1 MGATFGSGA
10 SPSNFEPYTR
20 ARINLANLLSSRRDL
35 LEKHREIID
44 NVKFSE
50 HPNKDTVF
58 IQAKVDKFNKGI
70 QDVDITEYYMFV
82 DDCLFSNTFKNIK
95 HAMVA
100 SIEALYIVL
109 GYPNIEISQN
119 QLKLDKYHQ
128 SNYSYK
134 IIRSGK
140 VLNSIFLG
148 VGITEEKILKMV
160 TALSNWPHNKKSFY
174 IIQWCNTLW

>member
-1 MGATFGSGA
+1 M
-10 SPSNFEPYTR
+10 
-20 ARINLANLLSSRRDL
+20 
-35 LEKHREIID
+35 EKHRKIID

-70 QDVDITEYYMFV
+70 QAVDITEYYTFV
-82 DDCLFSNTFKNIK
+82 DYCLFSNNFKNIK

-119 QLKLDKYHQ
+119 PLNLDKYHQ
-128 SNYSYK
+128 SNYS
-134 IIRSGK
+134 
-140 VLNSIFLG
+140 
-148 VGITEEKILKMV
+148 
-160 TALSNWPHNKKSFY
+160 
-174 IIQWCNTLW
+174 